1 VRRLRDPPPVYP
13 EYDVVLP
20 DACAR
25 RGAPG
30 ADGLHKDGL
39 VAGEGEAVTGRIA
52 EDEHVP
58 ENESVSSGLLVLP
71 YVVCMDDEKV
81 TDRTDESEGSGSNRL
96 GVNVKWF
103 FTLTSVLTKF
113 GT

>member
-1 VRRLRDPPPVYP
+1 M
-13 EYDVVLP
+13 
-20 DACAR
+20 
-25 RGAPG
+25 
-30 ADGLHKDGL
+30 
-39 VAGEGEAVTGRIA
+39 
-52 EDEHVP
+52 
-58 ENESVSSGLLVLP
+58 LP
-71 YVVCMDDEKV
+71 YVVGMDDEKV